1 MPNNWVC
8 KAAEGTKYFLFLQK
22 NACIINVWAKTLWVQ
37 DYFKLQVFLPIIR
50 AVLGYSTQVTHKHLL
65 WNMLVLPNILTLQTT
80 VVSLVYS
87 CLSFHKVKHNFL
99 ISLSKSQHFLS
110 TSFYPMLSAF
120 QATTSN
126 CLPSLQRRHDCW
138 LLIILA
144 AFSPQ
149 ISILHLLFQSLLFQ
163 YSFCYFSFY
172 NLLDFLDLLLQFI

>member
-1 MPNNWVC
+1 M
-8 KAAEGTKYFLFLQK
+8 G
-22 NACIINVWAKTLWVQ
+22 
-37 DYFKLQVFLPIIR
+37 
-50 AVLGYSTQVTHKHLL
+50 
-65 WNMLVLPNILTLQTT
+65 QTT
-80 VVSLVYS
+80 LSSGLLRGTSFFTHYKSLVTVLRSHTSTYSETCWSFLTFRHFKSTVVTLVCS

-110 TSFYPMLSAF
+110 TSFYPMPSAF
-120 QATTSN
+120 QVTTSN
-126 CLPSLQRRHDCW
+126 CLPSLQRLHECW

-163 YSFCYFSFY
+163 YSFYYFSFY